1 MFWFAANIDREGY
14 CPGELVLI
22 NSQVQNKTTRDMKA
36 MKAKLIQTVTYTA
49 EGNKKKHEVSVIAK
63 LDGEFMRIDIYFQF
77 PNCFFKLFD

>member
-1 MFWFAANIDREGY
+1 
-14 CPGELVLI
+14 
-22 NSQVQNKTTRDMKA
+22 MKA

-77 PNCFFKLFD
+77 PNCFFKLFDQLEVFRDSQKFSDRWFKKHKMINKIN